1 MTTENATQLT
11 EFETAGQPTSIDELT
26 VGSPTAVL
34 DAFDDVETFTTAV
47 TINGHETSYLVGRT
61 VQGDRNTH
69 HVYHD
74 PDDAENN
81 GYAGILG
88 IQQFND
94 PAVVG
99 FVPAGDDLDDETV
112 AETVTSISIR
122 ERDEFAELDA
132 VMDHLKTELT
142 GKNWVETG
150 RADTD
155 WGEWNDAVL
164 SLMRFYDEYDDPSFT
179 ITHQFMKGATMH
191 AIARYPA
198 DAAKLLSSASMRLDR
213 LEDSEDSNRYE
224 ISPFSLE
231 RLLLDYATAN
241 VDASPTDT
249 NE

>member
-1 MTTENATQLT
+1 MTKPL
-11 EFETAGQPTSIDELT
+11 
-26 VGSPTAVL
+26 
-34 DAFDDVETFTTAV
+34 
-47 TINGHETSYLVGRT
+47 
-61 VQGDRNTH
+61 
-69 HVYHD
+69 
-74 PDDAENN
+74 
-81 GYAGILG
+81 
-88 IQQFND
+88 
-94 PAVVG
+94 
-99 FVPAGDDLDDETV
+99 